1 MNTIFI
7 NWENSKTSKP
17 HILMLKLT
25 NELYLRRD
33 GKSIA
38 LSNLGIYYT
47 RKNIKRWYNNNKIKT
62 SALTYGYKFELPD
75 GLYSVSYIQDYFEY
89 VLKKYGENIDKP
101 SVQIYVN
108 KISKRLHLKLKMD
121 MLLNS

>member
-47 RKNIKRWYNNNKIKT
+47 RKNIKRWYNNNKIKI